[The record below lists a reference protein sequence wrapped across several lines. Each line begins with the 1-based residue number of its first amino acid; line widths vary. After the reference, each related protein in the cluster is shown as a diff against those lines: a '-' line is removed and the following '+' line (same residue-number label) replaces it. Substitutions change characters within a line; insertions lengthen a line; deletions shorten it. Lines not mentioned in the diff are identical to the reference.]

1 MCQITAVEVGGVKVN
16 QAMLERFFA
25 LAYPTFYPI
34 PDGYAPSLE
43 KFGPHDGEGEPTH
56 EQRAYALLGRAD
68 MVGEACRACA
78 KSKPY
83 VEPMEQ
89 PRTMGQPRTQ
99 AQIMAQ
105 CRLPRIALQGGEPN
119 EAATAWA
126 SRYDGAGTPWLW
138 VLGGNELE
146 RTKALT
152 DIAFAVAHAMDS
164 GAARRGRIA
173 YYRTFDLCETVNSS
187 KGFGD
192 GKERTKWD
200 YLTTGPMSCDL
211 LLLDGFGRERTG
223 AHELDTISQ
232 VIGARCRNE
241 LPTVIASNAGL
252 AQWVEAHDRA
262 GHAGAHEVKEYILSA
277 MGGYASDQPSR
288 EALSASLI
296 DLTANRRK
304 AQP

>member
-1 MCQITAVEVGGVKVN
+1 MCQITAVEVGGVKVT
-16 QAMLERFFA
+16 QEVLERFFA
-25 LAYPTFYPI
+25 LAYPKFYPI

-43 KFGPHDGEGEPTH
+43 KFSPHDGEGEPTH
-56 EQRAYALLGRAD
+56 EQRAYELLGRAD
-68 MVGEACRACA
+68 MVGAACRACA

-89 PRTMGQPRTQ
+89 PRTSEQLRTR
-99 AQIMAQ
+99 AQIVTQ
-105 CRLPRIALQGGEPN
+105 CHLPQIATKESKPN
-119 EAATAWA
+119 EAAAAWA
-126 SRYDGAGTPWLW
+126 SRYLGAGTPWLW
-138 VLGGNELE
+138 ILGGTEIE
-146 RTKALT
+146 RIRALA
-152 DIAFAVAHAMDS
+152 DIAVAVAHAMDS
-164 GAARRGRIA
+164 GAVRPGKIA

-187 KGFGD
+187 KGFAD

-200 YLTTGPMSCDL
+200 YLNDGPLSCDL
-211 LLLDGFGRERTG
+211 LLLDGFGRERMG
-223 AHELDTISQ
+223 AHELETISQ
-232 VIGARCRNE
+232 VIGARWRNE

-262 GHAGAHEVKEYILSA
+262 GHTGAHEVMAHILSA